1 LHAQTVQAYAKAAA
15 FFKPASQMWQA
26 PYWSLGFSID
36 PDALLVNADPLF
48 TAHREL
54 LVTLAA
60 RYRLPWGLMLRSS

>member
-1 LHAQTVQAYAKAAA
+1 MLRPSRPTPRLQHFSSRLHRW
-15 FFKPASQMWQA
+15 WQA
-26 PYWSLGFSID
+26 PYWSLAFSID

-54 LVTLAA
+54 LVTLAG